1 MFSVILTVCIN
12 INSSFYCDA
21 MNDEI
26 ILYKRLEIL
35 KDRHRELD
43 ESIDQVSGGVL
54 TDQLQLHRLKKERLA
69 LRDQISRL
77 EDQLYPD
84 IIA

>member
-1 MFSVILTVCIN
+1 
-12 INSSFYCDA
+12 

-26 ILYKRLEIL
+26 VLYKRLETL
-35 KDRHRELD
+35 RDRHRELD
-43 ESIDQVSGGVL
+43 ENIDQVSGAVL
-54 TDQLQLHRLKKERLA
+54 TDQLQLMRVKKERLA

>member
-1 MFSVILTVCIN
+1 
-12 INSSFYCDA
+12 

-26 ILYKRLEIL
+26 VLYKRLEIL
-35 KDRHRELD
+35 KDRHSELD
-43 ESIDQVSGGVL
+43 ESIDQIAAAPL

>member
-1 MFSVILTVCIN
+1 
-12 INSSFYCDA
+12 

-26 ILYKRLEIL
+26 VIFKKLELL
-35 KDRHRELD
+35 KDKHRELD
-43 ESIDQVSGGVL
+43 ETIDQISGAPL

-69 LRDQISRL
+69 IRDQMSRL
-77 EDQLYPD
+77 EDMLYPD

>member
-1 MFSVILTVCIN
+1 
-12 INSSFYCDA
+12 

-26 ILYKRLEIL
+26 VLFKRLETL

-43 ESIDQVSGGVL
+43 ESIDQIATGAL

>member
-1 MFSVILTVCIN
+1 
-12 INSSFYCDA
+12 

-26 ILYKRLEIL
+26 ILFKRLEIL
-35 KDRHRELD
+35 KEKHRQLD
-43 ESIDQVSGGVL
+43 ESIDQVASAQM
-54 TDQLQLHRLKKERLA
+54 TDQLQLMRLKKERLA

-77 EDQLYPD
+77 EEEMYPD

>member
-1 MFSVILTVCIN
+1 
-12 INSSFYCDA
+12 

-26 ILYKRLEIL
+26 VIFKKLELL
-35 KDRHRELD
+35 KDKHRELD
-43 ESIDQVSGGVL
+43 ETIDQISGGPL

-69 LRDQISRL
+69 IRDQMSRL
-77 EDQLYPD
+77 EDMLYPD

>member
-1 MFSVILTVCIN
+1 
-12 INSSFYCDA
+12 

-26 ILYKRLEIL
+26 ILFKRLEIL
-35 KDRHRELD
+35 KEKHRQLD
-43 ESIDQVSGGVL
+43 ESIDQVANAQL
-54 TDQLQLHRLKKERLA
+54 TDQLQLMRLKKERLA

-77 EDQLYPD
+77 EEEMYPD